1 MSTVLFVH
9 GAFCRGWVWEDTVTA
24 LKAAG
29 HRARTLDLPSS
40 GARAEGLGDLQA
52 DADAVRQALAGIDD
66 GVVMVAHSGGGMA
79 LAELADH
86 PRVSR
91 SVYVAALWPQQGQSV
106 GDLLGSELPG
116 WIAMR
121 EDGALQVSDD
131 PDVVRDALCL
141 DVDRDRFLTELYP
154 RYVLTSISSIGAPST
169 APSPSHPSSYF
180 ICEQDNAVP
189 PEAQEA
195 MAGAADHVYRL
206 PSSHSPML
214 SMPQRLAEAIAS
226 VA

>member
-1 MSTVLFVH
+1 MSTVLLVH

-24 LKAAG
+24 LRKAG
-29 HRARTLDLPSS
+29 HRAHTLDLPSS
-40 GARAEGLGDLQA
+40 GAAAEGLGDLQA

-66 GVVMVAHSGGGMA
+66 DVVLVAHSGGGMV
-79 LAELADH
+79 LTELADH

-91 SVYVAALWPQQGQSV
+91 SVYVAALWPQKGQSV
-106 GDLLGSELPG
+106 GDLLGGELPG

-121 EDGALQVSDD
+121 EDGAVQVAGD

-141 DVDRDRFLTELYP
+141 DVDQDRFLTDLYP
-154 RYVLTSISSIGAPST
+154 RYVLTSLSSIGAPST
-169 APSPSHPSSYF
+169 APSPSHPSSYV
-180 ICEQDNAVP
+180 ICEQDHAVP

-195 MAGAADHVYRL
+195 MAGAADHVHRL

-214 SMPQRLAEAIAS
+214 SMPQRLAEAIA
-226 VA
+226 AAA